1 MRLIAW
7 AAFSACQGG
16 EKSQSGL
23 IMTKHEIADV
33 LNDIA
38 TLLELKG
45 ENPFKIRAYSN
56 GARKLET
63 LDVDLGALI
72 QEGELS
78 SVPGFGKALVEK
90 IETLYKAGRLEFYET
105 LKASIEPGLVLM
117 LEIPGLGAKK
127 IKALHEALGVTSI
140 EALQDAC
147 EADQVAE
154 LKGFGKKSQAKIS
167 EGIKNREAY
176 GKRHLWWRARAVAEP
191 ILEGLLALSEVEN
204 ASHAGSFRR
213 KREHV
218 GDLDF
223 IVASSTP
230 APIMDWFVAQ
240 EGVKEVTAKGETKAS
255 IRFESGLQADL
266 RVVPLKQ
273 FSFALH
279 HFTGSKDHNVLMRQ
293 RALARGLSLSEWGLK
308 SVEAESFE
316 DGLEADSEAALFA
329 LLDLKFVPPELR
341 EGLGEIEAAEG
352 NGFPELLKASD
363 LRGTFHNHTTA
374 SDGRASLEEMTEAVQ
389 ALGWQYW
396 GVADHSKASFQAN
409 GLDEARLLEQIDRI
423 EKLNA
428 SNVYSVHVFSGNE
441 CDILTDGSLDLDAE
455 VLMKLDY
462 VVASVHSS
470 FSQTENEMT
479 ARIIRAI
486 ENPATSMLGHLSGR
500 LLLKREA
507 YRVDV
512 AKVVDAAIANDVIIE
527 LNANPYRLDM
537 DWRFWRKASGKGLLT
552 SINPDAHSPEHFA
565 FVEAGVNVARKGWLT
580 AESVINALPLKE
592 VTAILARKRPHLV
605 LLT

>member
-1 MRLIAW
+1 
-7 AAFSACQGG
+7 
-16 EKSQSGL
+16 
-23 IMTKHEIADV
+23 MTKREIADV

-38 TLLELKG
+38 TLMELKG

-63 LDVDLGALI
+63 LDEDLGALI
-72 QEGELS
+72 EEGALGDI
-78 SVPGFGKALVEK
+78 PGFGKALVEK
-90 IETLYKAGRLEFYET
+90 IETLYREGRLEFYDK
-105 LKASIEPGLVLM
+105 LKESVEPGIVLM

-127 IKALHEALGVTSI
+127 IKALHKALGVTSI
-140 EALQDAC
+140 EALQQAC
-147 EADQVAE
+147 EDKLVAD
-154 LKGFGKKSQAKIS
+154 LKGFGKKSQEKIA

-191 ILEGLLALSEVEN
+191 ILEGLLALPEVEK

-230 APIMDWFVAQ
+230 APVMDWFVAQ
-240 EGVKEVTAKGETKAS
+240 EGVKEVTAHGETKAS
-255 IRFESGLQADL
+255 VRFESGLQADL
-266 RVVPLKQ
+266 RVVPPKQ

-308 SVEAESFE
+308 PADAESFE
-316 DGLEADSEAALFA
+316 DSLEADSEEAIFA

-352 NGFPELLKASD
+352 AGFPQLLKVGD
-363 LRGTFHNHTTA
+363 LRGVFHNHTTA
-374 SDGRASLEEMTEAVQ
+374 SDGRASLEEMTEAAQ
-389 ALGWQYW
+389 ELGWEYW

-409 GLDEARLLEQIDRI
+409 GLNETRVLDQLDRI

-428 SNVYSVHVFSGNE
+428 SKAYTTHIFSGNE
-441 CDILTDGSLDLDAE
+441 TDILPDGSLDLE
-455 VLMKLDY
+455 ESVLMRLDY

-470 FSQTENEMT
+470 FSQTE
-479 ARIIRAI
+479 
-486 ENPATSMLGHLSGR
+486 
-500 LLLKREA
+500 
-507 YRVDV
+507 
-512 AKVVDAAIANDVIIE
+512 
-527 LNANPYRLDM
+527 
-537 DWRFWRKASGKGLLT
+537 
-552 SINPDAHSPEHFA
+552 
-565 FVEAGVNVARKGWLT
+565 
-580 AESVINALPLKE
+580 
-592 VTAILARKRPHLV
+592 
-605 LLT
+605 